1 IGAGLGDGDRRRGV
15 VVDAVASPI
24 HRSRRRADRLA
35 RAVVFG
41 IRAGRRIRAVERERD
56 RAGRIAGAARE
67 RGGVGEINR
76 RELASTEPV
85 RATGIGGQRR
95 VVPADDD
102 GLVRAGA
109 AGRVVVVVAGGLGL
123 PGVGTRLGGHVAAGL
138 GGAVGAVVGAVARDR
153 NPGGAVDGRAQV
165 GAVVARLEQ
174 VEADRAAGIRGGQ
187 GEAGVVGQR
196 VADLAGGLAR
206 GRPERGRVEADDDGL
221 VRAGAAGRVVVV
233 VAGVLGQPVVGTRL
247 GGHVAAGLGG
257 AVGAVVGA
265 VARDRNP
272 GGAVDGRAQVGAVVA
287 RLEQVEADRP
297 AGIRGGQG

>member
-1 IGAGLGDGDRRRGV
+1 
-15 VVDAVASPI
+15 
-24 HRSRRRADRLA
+24 
-35 RAVVFG
+35 
-41 IRAGRRIRAVERERD
+41 
-56 RAGRIAGAARE
+56 
-67 RGGVGEINR
+67 
-76 RELASTEPV
+76 
-85 RATGIGGQRR
+85 
-95 VVPADDD
+95 
-102 GLVRAGA
+102 
-109 AGRVVVVVAGGLGL
+109 
-123 PGVGTRLGGHVAAGL
+123 AAGL

-287 RLEQVEADRP
+287 RLEQVEADRA
-297 AGIRGGQG
+297 AGIRGGQGEAGVVGQRVADLAGGLARGRPERGRVEADDDGLVLSGAAARAVVDVLSLLDALPICTRLGGHVAAGLGGAVGAVVGAV

>member
-1 IGAGLGDGDRRRGV
+1 
-15 VVDAVASPI
+15 
-24 HRSRRRADRLA
+24 
-35 RAVVFG
+35 
-41 IRAGRRIRAVERERD
+41 
-56 RAGRIAGAARE
+56 
-67 RGGVGEINR
+67 
-76 RELASTEPV
+76 
-85 RATGIGGQRR
+85 
-95 VVPADDD
+95 

-109 AGRVVVVVAGGLGL
+109 AGRVVVVVAGVLGQ
-123 PGVGTRLGGHVAAGL
+123 PVVGTRLGGHVAAGL

-265 VARDRNP
+265 VV
-272 GGAVDGRAQVGAVVA
+272 GSGHVGSAVACRAHIGAVVG
-287 RLEQVEADRP
+287 RLEQVEADRA
-297 AGIRGGQG
+297 AGIRGGQGEAGVVGQRVADLAGGLARGRPERGRVEADDFCFVRAGAPGSILFPYTALFRSPVVGTRLGGHVAAGLGGAVGAVVGA